1 MGPCNITISA
11 AAYTSRN
18 GTSGAKLA
26 VWAVQWV
33 AIPRLSRWRG
43 HGL

>member
-26 VWAVQWV
+26 V
-33 AIPRLSRWRG
+33 
-43 HGL
+43 